1 MNKVTSMLKNPR
13 GLTLIELLISIGIGS
28 VVITMLMSI
37 MSSTLLTKNMA
48 DHENRL
54 LEESYFISEYVQN
67 RVSEL
72 GVRSIENISPDNSAD
87 QTLQMNHEYDLRVN
101 EEGVV
106 YRNYDSAEAFILHY
120 DSSEQSIHYGS
131 AEFFDYENYVF
142 TNPSETKINSESVTV
157 DGETI
162 IDYTCIS
169 QSNFKNTDET
179 IPQDTVVKCSSAI
192 IQVNITLNY
201 RINDDPL
208 FKPMR
213 FETTIVF

>member
-1 MNKVTSMLKNPR
+1 
-13 GLTLIELLISIGIGS
+13 
-28 VVITMLMSI
+28 

-54 LEESYFISEYVQN
+54 LNESYYISEYIQN

-72 GVRSIENISPDNSAD
+72 GVRSIENISPTDSTD
-87 QTLQMNHEYDLRVN
+87 QTLQLNHEYDLRVN
-101 EEGVV
+101 DDGVV
-106 YRNYDSAEAFILHY
+106 YRNYENAEAFILHY
-120 DSSEQSIHYGS
+120 DSSEQAIYYGS
-131 AEFFDYENYVF
+131 SEFFDYENYEF
-142 TNPSETKINSESVTV
+142 INPLQTKINSDDVTV

-169 QSNFKNTDET
+169 QSNFKNTDDS
-179 IPQDTVVKCSSAI
+179 IPQDTVIKCSSAI

-208 FKPMR
+208 FEAMR